1 MIYCSRLDENDERFK
16 RLYLDKTDMQYERKL
31 KKFMEEGNWFQNNS
45 DEDEIKLNWRDELT
59 SVWKRRSRELSIFQ
73 HSLYQIQMGLNF

>member
-1 MIYCSRLDENDERFK
+1 
-16 RLYLDKTDMQYERKL
+16 MQYERKL

-59 SVWKRRSRELSIFQ
+59 SAWKRRSRELSLFQ
-73 HSLYQIQMGLNF
+73 H

>member
-73 HSLYQIQMGLNF
+73 H